1 MTQQNQSKSNYT
13 QSLGVLGNTP
23 RKSRFDPDLARQVN
37 EEVEREE
44 RLEELRRKREG
55 KKKPTQTETPEQETH
70 QTPLTIPDVNAQ
82 YSFLG
87 GDLGKQVNERIH
99 QRYSAIEAIT
109 KITYNPNS
117 QLVEGSNPFYVI
129 AVNEVLREL
138 YPDLKIRTANQADLE
153 RILKLG
159 NPDLRNQY
167 EDSALVLRT
176 EEEPNEYLAK
186 DLMKQVKARNPK
198 LKTPVMISLNG
209 LNLRQDSNSPYKL
222 SFELTDYS
230 ELIYAPQLSH
240 SNDQKE
246 FTNTD
251 ENGLPVFDKGTRTL
265 YTRESGLSRLYLGGY
280 LGLSSRS
287 EYLVDSYSDGRVVV
301 VVESAEGAAP
311 LKNKA

>member
-55 KKKPTQTETPEQETH
+55 KKKPTQTETPESPEQETP
-70 QTPLTIPDVNAQ
+70 QSPLSIPDVNAQ

-87 GDLGKQVNERIH
+87 KDLGKQVNERIH

-109 KITYNPNS
+109 KITYNPQS

-129 AVNEVLREL
+129 AVNEVLREI
-138 YPDLKIRTANQADLE
+138 YPDLKVRTANQADLE
-153 RILKLG
+153 RILKL
-159 NPDLRNQY
+159 NALPLRNQY
-167 EDSALVLRT
+167 EDSALILRS
-176 EEEPNEYLAK
+176 EKEPNSYLAK

-198 LKTPVMISLNG
+198 LKTPVMIPLNG

-222 SFELTDYS
+222 SFELTDSS

-265 YTRESGLSRLYLGGY
+265 YTRESGLSRLFLSGDLDLDSGY
-280 LGLSSRS
+280 
-287 EYLVDSYSDGRVVV
+287 EDLVDSYSGGRVVV
-301 VVESAEGAAP
+301 VAESAEGAA
-311 LKNKA
+311 KK